1 MPLCSYF
8 ARRQL
13 FQIRIFGYHSHFLY
27 IFGDYLNWGNTSCKV
42 NGIFN
47 RLVERKSLILSYEID
62 FMIIESGL
70 SLQWQ
75 KHAGDFVTSDPF
87 YCWEVTKMAL
97 DCIRNSC
104 NMIMTSHIQL
114 SVGKGCPLYQSF
126 SFLTLLKTPLAPP
139 LYVEQLVENCRP
151 LRGHLLDYYEFCSSF
166 WRWV

>member
-1 MPLCSYF
+1 MITKHQLNTMGLSPFKNCIRAMCPF
-8 ARRQL
+8 APILQGDNCFRL
-13 FQIRIFGYHSHFLY
+13 EYLDITLTFSY

-114 SVGKGCPLYQSF
+114 SVGKGCP
-126 SFLTLLKTPLAPP
+126 TLSIFQFFNIAQNTFDPP
-139 LYVEQLVENCRP
+139 PPFILNN
-151 LRGHLLDYYEFCSSF
+151 
-166 WRWV
+166 W